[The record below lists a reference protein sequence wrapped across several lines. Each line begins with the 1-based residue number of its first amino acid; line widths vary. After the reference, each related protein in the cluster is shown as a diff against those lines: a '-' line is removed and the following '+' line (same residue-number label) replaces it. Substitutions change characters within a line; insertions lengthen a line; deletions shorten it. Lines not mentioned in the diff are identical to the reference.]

1 MSNFQN
7 LGKEERAIL
16 DKLEELS
23 RGQTPP
29 KAEEPKQEAGK
40 TKMSSEDGTEV
51 LTKEDLKE
59 LEDASMSTENVLVT
73 MKDIL
78 EELLSSNQQ
87 ISESVQAI
95 RTAIEG

>member
-29 KAEEPKQEAGK
+29 QPDEPKTENEKK
-40 TKMSSEDGTEV
+40 TNFSEDAEV

-59 LEDASMSTENVLVT
+59 LEDASRSTENVLVT

-78 EELLSSNQQ
+78 EELLSSTQQ
-87 ISESVQAI
+87 INESVQAI
-95 RTAIEG
+95 RTAVEG